1 MADATV
7 KYQTEVK
14 VQHRIKS
21 DTIKYCERE
30 LRKEELQ
37 AEKKSI
43 ELIRDYQSLKK
54 RQYRYMESLE
64 DKAGEIDDYEKKMV
78 KAVED
83 LEEELMNIE
92 MVLQDALQIA
102 TDKFKE
108 KVTFIINDIKAKTIN
123 FCSSLKEAFD

>member
-30 LRKEELQ
+30 LRKEELL

-43 ELIRDYQSLKK
+43 ELIRDY
-54 RQYRYMESLE
+54 
-64 DKAGEIDDYEKKMV
+64 
-78 KAVED
+78 
-83 LEEELMNIE
+83 
-92 MVLQDALQIA
+92 
-102 TDKFKE
+102 
-108 KVTFIINDIKAKTIN
+108 
-123 FCSSLKEAFD
+123 